1 MQLPATFQALSNINF
16 RLWVLTAFF
25 SNIGSWL
32 QRTAQDWIVISELS
46 DHNAAAVGI
55 VVFLQFIPQIILL
68 PVTGWAADRIDRRKL
83 LLVTQIAMAFLALIL
98 GVLAIS
104 GVIELWHV
112 YACAL
117 GLGVVAAFDAPARHA
132 FVSDVVSEKEVPN
145 AVSLNSM
152 SFHSARLIG
161 PAIAGIL
168 IATVGA
174 GWVFILNVVTF
185 GPLLI
190 ALYLLGKRTLVGR
203 EDKSE
208 KTQKTGFLDGF
219 RYLNTHREMIVVLA
233 MVAMIT
239 ALVMNFPVYL
249 SAMTVQVFDGHA
261 GQYGLLISMMAIGS
275 IAGALI
281 TASRKQPT
289 FGFLVCL
296 PLGISISSSLL
307 ALAPSFLSFAIMMT
321 VLGLSIQLLTIS
333 SFTFI
338 QLSTVRS
345 YRGRVMAIALATM
358 LGSTALGAPV
368 VGWIADTFGARW
380 SIGISGVTALMAFV
394 FGTAFYRHYYLPQQA
409 LKEAQEKTE
418 P

>member
-1 MQLPATFQALSNINF
+1 MQLPATFRALANTNF
-16 RLWVLTAFF
+16 RLWVLAAFV
-25 SNIGSWL
+25 SNIGTWL
-32 QRTAQDWIVISELS
+32 QRTAQDWIVIAELS
-46 DHNAAAVGI
+46 DHNAAAVGV

-68 PVTGWAADRIDRRKL
+68 PITGWAADRIDRRKL
-83 LLVTQIAMAFLALIL
+83 LLGTQIAMALLALIL

-104 GVIELWHV
+104 GVIVLWHV

-117 GLGVVAAFDAPARHA
+117 GLGIVAAFDAPARHA
-132 FVSDVVSEKEVPN
+132 FVSDVVTENEVPN

-168 IATVGA
+168 IAVVGA
-174 GWVFILNVVTF
+174 GWVFVLNVVTF
-185 GPLLI
+185 GPLLV
-190 ALYLLGKRTLVGR
+190 ALYVLGKRNLVGK
-203 EDKSE
+203 EGKTD
-208 KTQKTGFLDGF
+208 KTQSSGFLDGF
-219 RYLNTHREMIVVLA
+219 RYLNQHREMIVVLV

-239 ALVMNFPVYL
+239 ALAMNFPVYL

-275 IAGALI
+275 ITGALI
-281 TASRKQPT
+281 TASRKQAT

-296 PLGISISSSLL
+296 PLGVAISSTLL
-307 ALAPSFLSFAIMMT
+307 ALAPSFLTFAIMMT
-321 VLGLSIQLLTIS
+321 VLGLSMQLLTIS

-338 QLSTVRS
+338 QLSTVRM

-358 LGSTALGAPV
+358 LGSTALGAPL

-380 SIGISGVTALMAFV
+380 SIGISGLSALMAFSL
-394 FGTAFYRHYYLPQQA
+394 GATFYRRSYLPQLA
-409 LKEAQEKTE
+409 LNTAQEKTQ